1 MELKK
6 ILSGI
11 EGLKAKGNLDL
22 DISNLE
28 SDSRKVTEGTLFVAI
43 KGFETDGHK
52 YIKDY
57 EQTAVPKDNLSCF
70 DKFHAQIGQTSPT
83 RTPLPRNVTGVS
95 VRRRDDA
102 VPIGRRRSRR
112 CTRRPTS

>member
-52 YIKDY
+52 YIKDAI
-57 EQTAVPKDNLSCF
+57 ENGAIAIMVEEGAEF
-70 DKFHAQIGQTSPT
+70 DKKQLNLILVNLFWIFP
-83 RTPLPRNVTGVS
+83 N
-95 VRRRDDA
+95 
-102 VPIGRRRSRR
+102 
-112 CTRRPTS
+112 